1 MQLRVNIRRVK
12 QVIWLLCVLTFV
24 CAGWIF
30 YQIYSDKTAG
40 AYNPRRPQIFEDLLK
55 KNVNEAALNARSNKV
70 FYTEDRYKKLWD
82 ALIDGSVREK
92 PKDAADAPPPPPL
105 KFVVPELSS
114 IVDIGLI
121 VYSGDPVQRFVALT
135 YVADAGKG
143 AGAGTPGGGAAP
155 SVGKQVRL
163 HLSEGDPLKA
173 PYDAA
178 PYNGKVLRIGLQ
190 EVVFQWGDV
199 GSEVKMTPGLGSDG
213 KGLTQDQFTIAPRE
227 DPSAGVEAPEQSKE
241 LKDGHWIMGTKD
253 LARIKEDPQRFM
265 SEELNVRS
273 VTAAS
278 GGRTELEIPEVKEGS
293 LAAQYGVK
301 SGDKIISVNGFPMS
315 SVSAAINWAK
325 ANPDLPQY
333 DVAYEHAGQTKMVTI
348 HVK

>member
-12 QVIWLLCVLTFV
+12 QVIWLLCMLTFV

-30 YQIYSDKTAG
+30 YQIYSDKSAG
-40 AYNPRRPQIFEDLLK
+40 LYNPRPPRIFEDLLK
-55 KNVNEAALNARSNKV
+55 KNVNESALNARSNKP
-70 FYTEDRYKKLWD
+70 FYAEERYKKLWD
-82 ALIDGSVREK
+82 ALVDGSIREV
-92 PKDAADAPPPPPL
+92 PKDPQGPVAPPPPV
-105 KFVVPELSS
+105 FVVPDLST
-114 IVDIGLI
+114 IVDVGLI
-121 VYSGDPVQRFVALT
+121 VYSSSPVERFVALT
-135 YVADAGKG
+135 YVADAAK
-143 AGAGTPGGGAAP
+143 GGGAAP
-155 SVGKQVRL
+155 AGGAATVGKQMRL
-163 HLSEGDPLKA
+163 HLSEGDPLKP

-199 GSEVKMTPGLGSDG
+199 GKEVKLTPGLGSDG
-213 KGLTQDQFTIAPRE
+213 KGVTLDQFKIAPME
-227 DPSAGVEAPEQSKE
+227 DPSAGIAAPEQSTE
-241 LKDGHWIMGTKD
+241 LKEGHWIMGTKD

-278 GGRTELEIPEVKEGS
+278 GGRTELEIPEVKDGS

-325 ANPDLPQY
+325 ANPDLPEY
-333 DVAYEHAGQTKMVTI
+333 TVMYEHAGQPKVVTI

>member
-40 AYNPRRPQIFEDLLK
+40 VYNPRKPQYFEDLLK
-55 KNVNEAALNARSNKV
+55 KNVNESELNARSNKV
-70 FYTEDRYKKLWD
+70 FYKEERYKRLWD
-82 ALIDGSVREK
+82 ALVDGSIRQAPQAPVEG
-92 PKDAADAPPPPPL
+92 PPPEKQ
-105 KFVVPELSS
+105 KFVVPDLST

-121 VYSGDPVQRFVALT
+121 VYSGDPVERFVALT
-135 YVADAGKG
+135 YLADAGKG
-143 AGAGTPGGGAAP
+143 GGAPGAGGAAA

-199 GSEVKMTPGLGSDG
+199 GQEVKLNPGLGSDG
-213 KGLTQDQFTIAPRE
+213 KGVTMDKFKVAPHE
-227 DPSAGVEAPEQSKE
+227 DPSAGVDAPEESTQLKE
-241 LKDGHWIMGTKD
+241 GHWIMGTKD

-273 VTAAS
+273 VTAAA
-278 GGRTELEIPEVKEGS
+278 GGRTELEIPEVKDGS
-293 LAAQYGVK
+293 LAAKYGVQ
-301 SGDKIISVNGFPMS
+301 SGDKVISVNGFPMS

-325 ANPDLPQY
+325 ANPGLPEY
-333 DVAYEHAGQTKMVTI
+333 VVAYEHAGQPKVITI